1 MEDSRIIE
9 VLESW
14 KGTKWMH
21 GVAIKGYRADCGQ
34 FLLAVFKELGW
45 LSQDYR
51 TQIYNRQRALHDACA
66 LISEEIS
73 RASEMKQIGPQG
85 PFRTGDVLVFKPGQG
100 EGHVGMYIGGDRMI
114 HCSIKHGVEE
124 IQVTHPMLGPLA
136 AAWRRENE

>member
-21 GVAIKGYRADCGQ
+21 GVALKGYRADCGQ

-45 LSQDYR
+45 LNQEHKVQ
-51 TQIYNRQRALHDACA
+51 TYNRQRALHDSCA

-73 RASEMKQIGPQG
+73 RAPEMKRIDIQG
-85 PFRTGDVLVFKPGQG
+85 PFKVGDVFIFKPGRG
-100 EGHVGMYIGGDRMI
+100 EGHVGMYIGQGQMI

-124 IQVTHPMLGPLA
+124 IQMNHPTLGGLF
-136 AAWRRENE
+136 AAWRRET